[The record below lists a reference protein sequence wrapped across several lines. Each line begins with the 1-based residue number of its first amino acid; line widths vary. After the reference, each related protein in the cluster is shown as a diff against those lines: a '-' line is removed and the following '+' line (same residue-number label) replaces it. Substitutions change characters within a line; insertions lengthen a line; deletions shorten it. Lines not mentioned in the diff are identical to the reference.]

1 MDIVQNRQHAI
12 DIAKE
17 SFLELKDVERQRIR
31 LEVYVA
37 LKNQQAHRTATAEIG
52 RTAWPFVVPSLARFE
67 IVEIRIAPLVAPSSQ
82 ASAAEPPPYA
92 PEKGGYSQTP
102 SPPSL
107 VTRMVNL
114 LTPKSSRTRL
124 SP

>member
-1 MDIVQNRQHAI
+1 M
-12 DIAKE
+12 
-17 SFLELKDVERQRIR
+17 
-31 LEVYVA
+31 
-37 LKNQQAHRTATAEIG
+37 LKNQKTPRTAEIG

-67 IVEIRIAPLVAPSSQ
+67 IVEIRVASPVALSPQ
-82 ASAAEPPPYA
+82 ASAVEPPPYA

-114 LTPKSSRTRL
+114 LTPKSSRSRL